1 MKVQRTALVV
11 MVLAALIPGVVRA
24 QDYVTIT
31 PPRVVPGSTGYGVLV
46 ESALNDALLLATA
59 DLEAEI
65 DLQLEPYIGQD
76 MLALGFANAGATAA
90 HVGTQ
95 RSFNDYKHFA
105 LTVGTGVALSA
116 PSSDP
121 SVIEQAVLDIET
133 AGDFYFGMAT
143 QPIAA
148 ALGINLGRFV
158 NNLYGTVKVGYA
170 SIPAGMLAEEFSFE
184 SLAAGFMLDYQLLE
198 TRRLPLGFLRW
209 RGLTVGSGL
218 IFQQNESVF
227 EIDFP
232 VDPVTQEAALD
243 PLGLD
248 PTIPDTLV
256 TELQVEPTLRLAAT
270 SSSWSI
276 PLEATT
282 GLRILWFFD
291 INIGA
296 GVDLAF
302 GSSDIGLDITSP
314 VTVTEN
320 TGIVQFEEGSV
331 AIDAGTAG
339 DGPQFIRPRLT
350 GGVGLNLGPVKL
362 DVPVMYYFDE
372 EGNSAMV
379 AVNLGIVW

>member
-1 MKVQRTALVV
+1 MKVHRTALVV
-11 MVLAALIPGVVRA
+11 MVLAALIPGVIRA

-59 DLEAEI
+59 ELEEEI

-232 VDPVTQEAALD
+232 VDPVTQPIDLTPYPSLEA
-243 PLGLD
+243 
-248 PTIPDTLV
+248 TL
-256 TELQVEPTLRLAAT
+256 EVEPTLTLAAK

-314 VTVTEN
+314 VTATEN
-320 TGIVQFEEGSV
+320 TGFVEFEDGSV

-339 DGPQFIRPRLT
+339 DGPQFVRPRLT